1 MTVLTSL
8 TPAFRRWT
16 IRRRVM
22 LGFGSVIALLFIT
35 GAVGTAMLRSAH
47 HNLQKQTLQVIDVK
61 NQLFASQEATRQY
74 VVLAQNDLLR
84 AGASTAGT
92 SMDSVS
98 AVADSL
104 RLQLN
109 LGDAMTDAERVSLA
123 KIGSIQGRIGTR
135 LAIARAWMDVGNPAA
150 ATQHTAA
157 SSLLLDSLFA
167 ISRAIIAA
175 EDSRATQMLG
185 RADRLVTRQQVLV
198 QSLLVVGLLA
208 ALIVGFATL
217 RAVTK
222 PLDMLAQGARRVG
235 EGNLKTTIDPTGLD
249 EEYRVVA
256 QALADTT
263 LRLSQLVREIQNE
276 ARDVASAA
284 GALTVA
290 SGAAAE
296 STNRVSESMLHI
308 ASAAQEQRGAVES
321 THAVLSSVRAAS
333 SVLESTASDAGAL
346 EGEVRQLTDGARLGI
361 GEALSALA
369 RARDVIGASLVNV
382 ERVEKASAIV
392 QQFLQTIQQLSEQTD
407 LLALNAAIEA
417 ARAGES
423 GRGFAVVAEE
433 VRKLA
438 DHSNRTADDVREVV
452 TSMRHEVATASAAF
466 RDGVSSLGNVDA
478 TSRSVTDALNTIH
491 LAIARMDELTRAVRQ
506 TAQSNR
512 ESVDAL
518 DQQVTATTNHAE
530 AQAASSEMARA
541 AAEETAAASEEVAA
555 TASQLADSAQ
565 RLSTLVTAFSV

>member
-1 MTVLTSL
+1 MNPLASL
-8 TPAFRRWT
+8 TPALRRWT

-35 GAVGTAMLRSAH
+35 GALGTAMLRSAH
-47 HNLQKQTLQVIDVK
+47 HNLQQQTLQVINVK

-84 AGASTAGT
+84 TGASTVGT

-167 ISRAIIAA
+167 ISSAIIDA
-175 EDSRATQMLG
+175 EDSRATAMLG
-185 RADRLVTRQQVLV
+185 RADRIVTRQQVLV
-198 QSLLVVGLLA
+198 QSLLAVGLLA
-208 ALIVGFATL
+208 ALVVGFATL

-235 EGNLKTTIDPTGLD
+235 EGNLQTTVDPTGLD

-284 GALTVA
+284 NALTAA

-296 STNRVSESMLHI
+296 STNRVSERMLHI
-308 ASAAQEQRGAVES
+308 ASAAKEQRSAVETTNS
-321 THAVLSSVRAAS
+321 VLSSVRAAS
-333 SVLESTASDAGAL
+333 NVLESTASDAGAL

-361 GEALSALA
+361 GEALGALS

-392 QQFLQTIQQLSEQTD
+392 QQFLQTTRQLSEQTD

-438 DHSNRTADDVREVV
+438 DHSSRTADEVREVV
-452 TSMRHEVATASAAF
+452 TSMRHEVMTASAAF

-478 TSRSVTDALNTIH
+478 TSRSVTDALSTIQ

-518 DQQVTATTNHAE
+518 DKQVTATTSHAE

-555 TASQLADSAQ
+555 TASQLADSAH

>member
-1 MTVLTSL
+1 MNAIATLAPTL
-8 TPAFRRWT
+8 RRWT

-22 LGFGSVIALLFIT
+22 LGFGSVITLLFIT
-35 GAVGTAMLRSAH
+35 GALGTALLRSAH
-47 HNLQKQTLQVIDVK
+47 HNLQQQTLQVINVK
-61 NQLFASQEATRQY
+61 NELFASQEATRQY

-84 AGASTAGT
+84 SGASTVGT

-98 AVADSL
+98 AVSDSL

-109 LGDAMTDAERVSLA
+109 LGDAMTDAERVGLA

-150 ATQHTAA
+150 AAQHTAA

-167 ISRAIIAA
+167 ISRAIISA
-175 EDSRATQMLG
+175 EDSRATEMLTK
-185 RADRLVTRQQVLV
+185 ADRVVTRQQLLV

-208 ALIVGFATL
+208 ALVVGFATL
-217 RAVTK
+217 RAVTR
-222 PLDMLAQGARRVG
+222 PLDMLAMGAKRVG
-235 EGNLKTTIDPTGLD
+235 EGNLTVAIDPTGLD

-263 LRLSQLVREIQNE
+263 VRLSQLVREIQNE

-308 ASAAQEQRGAVES
+308 ASAAQDQRGAVEA
-321 THAVLSSVRAAS
+321 THTVLSNVRAAS
-333 SVLESTASDAGAL
+333 SVLESTATDAGAL

-361 GEALSALA
+361 GDALNALA

-392 QQFLQTIQQLSEQTD
+392 QQFLQTIQQISEQTD

-423 GRGFAVVAEE
+423 GRGFAVVADE

-438 DHSNRTADDVREVV
+438 DHSNRTADEVREVV
-452 TSMRHEVATASAAF
+452 TSMRREVTTASVAF

-478 TSRSVTDALNTIH
+478 TSRTVTEALDTIH
-491 LAIARMDELTRAVRQ
+491 LAIARMDELTRAVRE

-512 ESVDAL
+512 DSVNAL
-518 DQQVTATTNHAE
+518 DEQVSATTTHAE
-530 AQAASSEMARA
+530 AQAASSELARA
-541 AAEETAAASEEVAA
+541 AAEETAAASQEVAA

>member
-1 MTVLTSL
+1 MSSIASL
-8 TPAFRRWT
+8 PLGWRRWT
-16 IRRRVM
+16 IRRRM
-22 LGFGSVIALLFIT
+22 ILGFGSVIALLFLT
-35 GAVGTAMLRSAH
+35 GALGTGMLRSAH
-47 HNLQKQTLQVIDVK
+47 HALQQRTLQVISVK

-74 VVLAQNDLLR
+74 VVLAQNDLLHS
-84 AGASTAGT
+84 GVSTTGVL
-92 SMDSVS
+92 MDSVS
-98 AVADSL
+98 NVADSL

-109 LGDAMTDAERVSLA
+109 LGDAMTDAERVRLA
-123 KIGSIQGRIGTR
+123 QIGAIQGRIGTR
-135 LAIARAWMDVGNPAA
+135 LAIARAWIDVGNPAA
-150 ATQHTAA
+150 AGQHTAA
-157 SSLLLDSLFA
+157 SSVLLDSLFML
-167 ISRAIIAA
+167 SSEIIAA
-175 EDSRATQMLG
+175 EDARATQMLAN
-185 RADRLVTRQQVLV
+185 ADRVVTRQQVLV
-198 QSLLVVGLLA
+198 QSLLGIGLVA
-208 ALIVGFATL
+208 ALVVGFATL

-222 PLDMLAQGARRVG
+222 PLDMIAMGARRVG
-235 EGNLKTTIDPTGLD
+235 DGNLQVAIDPTGLD

-263 LRLSQLVREIQNE
+263 LRLSQLVREIQSE

-308 ASAAQEQRGAVES
+308 ASAAQEQRAAVES
-321 THAVLSSVRAAS
+321 THAVLSRVRAAS
-333 SVLESTASDAGAL
+333 GVLESTASDAGAL
-346 EGEVRQLTDGARLGI
+346 EGEVRELTDGARHGI
-361 GEALSALA
+361 GEALHALA

-382 ERVEKASAIV
+382 ERVEKASSIV
-392 QQFLQTIQQLSEQTD
+392 QQFLQTIQQISEQTD

-423 GRGFAVVAEE
+423 GRGFAVVADE

-438 DHSNRTADDVREVV
+438 DHSNRTADEVRDVV
-452 TSMRHEVATASAAF
+452 TSMRREVNTASLAF

-478 TSRSVTDALNTIH
+478 TSRTVTEALNTIH
-491 LAIARMDELTRAVRQ
+491 LAIARMDQLTRSVRES
-506 TAQSNR
+506 AQSNR
-512 ESVDAL
+512 DSVQEL
-518 DQQVTATTNHAE
+518 DEQVVATTAHAA

>member
-1 MTVLTSL
+1 MKALASVTTTV
-8 TPAFRRWT
+8 RRWT

-22 LGFGSVIALLFIT
+22 LGFGSVIALLFVT
-35 GAVGTAMLRSAH
+35 GALGSAMLRSAH
-47 HNLQKQTLQVIDVK
+47 HNLQQQTLQVINVK

-84 AGASTAGT
+84 TGASTVGT

-109 LGDAMTDAERVSLA
+109 LGDAMTDSERVSLA
-123 KIGSIQGRIGTR
+123 RIGSIQGRIGTR

-167 ISRAIIAA
+167 ISSAIIAA
-175 EDSRATQMLG
+175 EDSRATAMLA
-185 RADRLVTRQQVLV
+185 RADRIVTRQQVLV

-208 ALIVGFATL
+208 ALVVGFATL

-222 PLDMLAQGARRVG
+222 PLDMLAHGARRVG

-308 ASAAQEQRGAVES
+308 ASAAQEQRGAVET
-321 THAVLSSVRAAS
+321 THAVLSNVRAAS
-333 SVLESTASDAGAL
+333 NVLESTASDAGAL
-346 EGEVRQLTDGARLGI
+346 EGEVRQLTEGARLGI
-361 GEALSALA
+361 GEALDALG

-433 VRKLA
+433 VRRLA

-452 TSMRHEVATASAAF
+452 TSMRHEVTTASAAF

-478 TSRSVTDALNTIH
+478 TSRSVTDALNTIN
-491 LAIARMDELTRAVRQ
+491 LAIARMDELTRAVRN

-518 DQQVTATTNHAE
+518 DQQVAATTTHAE
-530 AQAASSEMARA
+530 AQAASSEKARA

>member
-1 MTVLTSL
+1 MNALASL
-8 TPAFRRWT
+8 TPTLRRWT

-35 GAVGTAMLRSAH
+35 GALGSAMLRSAH
-47 HNLQKQTLQVIDVK
+47 HNLQQQTLQVINVK

-84 AGASTAGT
+84 TGASTVGT

-109 LGDAMTDAERVSLA
+109 LGDAMTDSERVSLA

-167 ISRAIIAA
+167 ISSAIITA
-175 EDSRATQMLG
+175 EDSRATAMLA
-185 RADRLVTRQQVLV
+185 RADRIVTRQQVLV

-222 PLDMLAQGARRVG
+222 PLDMLALGARRVG

-308 ASAAQEQRGAVES
+308 ASAAQEQRGAVET
-321 THAVLSSVRAAS
+321 THAVLSNVRAAS
-333 SVLESTASDAGAL
+333 NVLESTASDAGAL

-361 GEALSALA
+361 GEALDALA
-369 RARDVIGASLVNV
+369 RPRDVIGASLVNG

-478 TSRSVTDALNTIH
+478 TSRSVTDALNTIN
-491 LAIARMDELTRAVRQ
+491 LAITRMDELTRAVRH

-518 DQQVTATTNHAE
+518 DQQVTATTTHAE
-530 AQAASSEMARA
+530 AQAASSEKARA

>member
-1 MTVLTSL
+1 
-8 TPAFRRWT
+8 
-16 IRRRVM
+16 M
-22 LGFGSVIALLFIT
+22 LGFGSVIALLFLT
-35 GAVGTAMLRSAH
+35 GALGTSMLRSAH
-47 HNLQKQTLQVIDVK
+47 HNLQQRTLQVITVK

-84 AGASTAGT
+84 SGVSNAAT

-123 KIGSIQGRIGTR
+123 TIGSIQGRIGTR

-150 ATQHTAA
+150 AAQHTAA

-167 ISRAIIAA
+167 ISSAIIAA
-175 EDSRATQMLG
+175 EDARATEMLAS
-185 RADRLVTRQQVLV
+185 ADRIVTRQQVLV
-198 QSLLVVGLLA
+198 QSLLGVGLVA

-217 RAVTK
+217 RAVTR
-222 PLDMLAQGARRVG
+222 PLDMLAMGAKRVG
-235 EGNLKTTIDPTGLD
+235 DGNLRVAIDPTGLD

-263 LRLSQLVREIQNE
+263 LRLSQLVREIQSE

-284 GALTVA
+284 GALTEA

-308 ASAAQEQRGAVES
+308 ASAAQEQRGAVET
-321 THAVLSSVRAAS
+321 THAVLSRVRAAS
-333 SVLESTASDAGAL
+333 SVLESTASDAGEL
-346 EGEVRQLTDGARLGI
+346 EGQVRQLTDGARLGI
-361 GEALSALA
+361 AEALDALA

-392 QQFLQTIQQLSEQTD
+392 QQFLQTIQQISEQTD

-423 GRGFAVVAEE
+423 GRGFAVVADE

-438 DHSNRTADDVREVV
+438 DHSNRTADEVREVV
-452 TSMRHEVATASAAF
+452 TSMRREVTTASAAF

-478 TSRSVTDALNTIH
+478 TSRTVTEALDTIH
-491 LAIARMDELTRAVRQ
+491 LAIARMDALTRAVRDS
-506 TAQSNR
+506 AQSNR
-512 ESVDAL
+512 DSVRAL
-518 DQQVTATTNHAE
+518 DEQVSATTTHAE
-530 AQAASSEMARA
+530 VQAASSEMARA

>member
-1 MTVLTSL
+1 MSVLASL
-8 TPAFRRWT
+8 TPAWRRWT

-22 LGFGSVIALLFIT
+22 LGFGSVIALLFVT
-35 GAVGTAMLRSAH
+35 GALGTAMLRSAH
-47 HNLQKQTLQVIDVK
+47 HNLQQQTLQVINVK

-84 AGASTAGT
+84 SGASTVGT

-123 KIGSIQGRIGTR
+123 KIGAIQGRIGTR

-150 ATQHTAA
+150 GTQHTAA

-167 ISRAIIAA
+167 ISSAIIDA
-175 EDSRATQMLG
+175 EDSRATAMLA

-198 QSLLVVGLLA
+198 QSLLAVGLLA
-208 ALIVGFATL
+208 ALVVGFATL

-222 PLDMLAQGARRVG
+222 PLDMLALGARRVG
-235 EGNLKTTIDPTGLD
+235 EGDLTTTIDPSGLD

-276 ARDVASAA
+276 ARDLASAA
-284 GALTVA
+284 NALTAA

-296 STNRVSESMLHI
+296 STNRVSERMLHI
-308 ASAAQEQRGAVES
+308 ASAAQEQRGAVET

-333 SVLESTASDAGAL
+333 NVLESTASDAGAL

-361 GEALSALA
+361 GEALTALG

-392 QQFLQTIQQLSEQTD
+392 QQFLQTTRQLSEQTD

-438 DHSNRTADDVREVV
+438 DYSNRTADEVREVV
-452 TSMRHEVATASAAF
+452 TSMRHEVTTASVAF

-478 TSRSVTDALNTIH
+478 TSRSVTEALNTIQ
-491 LAIARMDELTRAVRQ
+491 LAIARMDELTQAVRQ

-518 DQQVTATTNHAE
+518 DQQVTASTTHAE
-530 AQAASSEMARA
+530 SQAASSEMARA

>member
-1 MTVLTSL
+1 MSALAALV
-8 TPAFRRWT
+8 PALRRWT
-16 IRRRVM
+16 IRRRV
-22 LGFGSVIALLFIT
+22 LVGFGSVIALLFVT
-35 GAVGTAMLRSAH
+35 GALGTSMLRSAH
-47 HNLQKQTLQVIDVK
+47 HNLQGQTLQVIAVK

-84 AGASTAGT
+84 AGKAAET

-123 KIGSIQGRIGTR
+123 RIGALQGRIGTR
-135 LAIARAWMDVGNPAA
+135 LAIARAWVDVGNPVAA
-150 ATQHTAA
+150 APHTAA
-157 SSLLLDSLFA
+157 SSVLLDSLFA
-167 ISRAIIAA
+167 MSSAIIAA
-175 EDSRATQMLG
+175 EDARATEMLAA
-185 RADRLVTRQQVLV
+185 ADRIVTRQQLFV
-198 QSLLVVGLLA
+198 QTLLAIGLLA
-208 ALIVGFATL
+208 ALVVGFATL

-222 PLDMLAQGARRVG
+222 PLDMLAMGAKRVG
-235 EGNLKTTIDPTGLD
+235 EGNFTAVIDPAGLD

-263 LRLSQLVREIQNE
+263 VRLSQLVREIQHE

-284 GALTVA
+284 GALTAA

-308 ASAAQEQRGAVES
+308 ASAAQEQRGAVET
-321 THAVLSSVRAAS
+321 THAVLSRVRAAS

-346 EGEVRQLTDGARLGI
+346 EDEVRQLTDGARIGI
-361 GEALSALA
+361 GDALNALA
-369 RARDVIGASLVNV
+369 RARDVIGASQVNV
-382 ERVEKASAIV
+382 ERVEKASAVV
-392 QQFLQTIQQLSEQTD
+392 QQFLQTIQQISEQTD

-417 ARAGES
+417 ARAGDAGS
-423 GRGFAVVAEE
+423 GFAVVADE

-438 DHSNRTADDVREVV
+438 DHSDRTADEVREVV
-452 TSMRHEVATASAAF
+452 SSMRREVTTASLAF
-466 RDGVSSLGNVDA
+466 REGVSSLGNVDA
-478 TSRSVTDALNTIH
+478 TSRTVTEALDTIH
-491 LAIARMDELTRAVRQ
+491 LAIARMDELTRAVRES
-506 TAQSNR
+506 AQSNR
-512 ESVDAL
+512 ESVRAL
-518 DQQVTATTNHAE
+518 DDQVTATTSHVE

-555 TASQLADSAQ
+555 TASQLAESAQ

>member
-1 MTVLTSL
+1 MSTFALLVPTL
-8 TPAFRRWT
+8 RRWT

-22 LGFGSVIALLFIT
+22 LGFGSVIALLFLT
-35 GAVGTAMLRSAH
+35 GALGTSMLRSAH
-47 HNLQKQTLQVIDVK
+47 HTLQQQTLQVIAVK

-84 AGASTAGT
+84 SAESTAAT

-109 LGDAMTDAERVSLA
+109 LGEGMTDAERVNLA
-123 KIGSIQGRIGTR
+123 MIAALQGRIGTR

-167 ISRAIIAA
+167 ISSAIIAA
-175 EDSRATQMLG
+175 EDARATEMLA
-185 RADRLVTRQQVLV
+185 RADRDVTKQQVLV
-198 QSLLVVGLLA
+198 QSLLAIGLLA

-222 PLDMLAQGARRVG
+222 PLDMLAMGAKRVG
-235 EGNLKTTIDPTGLD
+235 DGNLKVAIDPTGLD

-308 ASAAQEQRGAVES
+308 ASAAEEQRGTVET
-321 THAVLSSVRAAS
+321 THAVLSRVRAAS
-333 SVLESTASDAGAL
+333 NVLESTASDAGAL
-346 EGEVRQLTDGARLGI
+346 EGEVRQLTDGARMGI
-361 GEALSALA
+361 GEALDALA

-392 QQFLQTIQQLSEQTD
+392 QQFLQTIQQISEQTD

-423 GRGFAVVAEE
+423 GRGFAVVADE

-452 TSMRHEVATASAAF
+452 TSMRREVTTASVAF

-478 TSRSVTDALNTIH
+478 TSRTVTEALNTIH
-491 LAIARMDELTRAVRQ
+491 LAIARMDELTRAVRES
-506 TAQSNR
+506 AQSNR
-512 ESVDAL
+512 DSVRAL
-518 DQQVTATTNHAE
+518 DEQVTATTTHAK
-530 AQAASSEMARA
+530 AQAASSELARA
-541 AAEETAAASEEVAA
+541 AAEETAAASQEVAA

>member
-1 MTVLTSL
+1 MSVLATL
-8 TPAFRRWT
+8 TPAWRGWT

-22 LGFGSVIALLFIT
+22 LGFGSVIALLLVT
-35 GAVGTAMLRSAH
+35 GVLGTAMLRSAH
-47 HNLQKQTLQVIDVK
+47 HNPQQQTLQVINVK

-84 AGASTAGT
+84 TSTSAIGT

-123 KIGSIQGRIGTR
+123 KIGAIQGRIGTR
-135 LAIARAWMDVGNPAA
+135 LAIARAWVDVGNPAA

-167 ISRAIIAA
+167 ISSAIIDA
-175 EDSRATQMLG
+175 EDSRATAMLA
-185 RADRLVTRQQVLV
+185 RADRVVTRQQVLV
-198 QSLLVVGLLA
+198 QSLLAVGLLA
-208 ALIVGFATL
+208 ALVVGLATL

-222 PLDMLAQGARRVG
+222 PLDMLALGARRVG
-235 EGNLKTTIDPTGLD
+235 EGDLTTTIDPSGLD

-276 ARDVASAA
+276 ARDLASAA
-284 GALTVA
+284 NALTAA

-296 STNRVSESMLHI
+296 STNRVSERMLHI
-308 ASAAQEQRGAVES
+308 ASAAQEQRGAVEA

-333 SVLESTASDAGAL
+333 NVLESTASDAGAL

-361 GEALSALA
+361 SEALHALG

-382 ERVEKASAIV
+382 ERVEKASAVV
-392 QQFLQTIQQLSEQTD
+392 QQFLQTTRQLSEQTD

-423 GRGFAVVAEE
+423 GLGFAVVAEE

-438 DHSNRTADDVREVV
+438 DQSNRTADEVREVV
-452 TSMRHEVATASAAF
+452 TSMRQEVTTASVAF

-478 TSRSVTDALNTIH
+478 TSRSVTEALDTIQ

-518 DQQVTATTNHAE
+518 DQQVTATTTHAE

-555 TASQLADSAQ
+555 TASQLADSAH

>member
-1 MTVLTSL
+1 MSAIAAIRPTL
-8 TPAFRRWT
+8 RRWT

-22 LGFGSVIALLFIT
+22 LGFGSVIVLLFLT
-35 GAVGTAMLRSAH
+35 GALGTSMLRSAH
-47 HNLQKQTLQVIDVK
+47 HALQQQMLQVIAVK

-84 AGASTAGT
+84 SGTSSASTG
-92 SMDSVS
+92 MDSVS

-104 RLQLN
+104 RLVLS
-109 LGDAMTDAERVSLA
+109 LGDAMTDAERVGLA
-123 KIGSIQGRIGTR
+123 TIGSIQGRIGTR

-150 ATQHTAA
+150 AVRHTAA

-167 ISRAIIAA
+167 ISSAIIAA
-175 EDSRATQMLG
+175 EDARATEMLA
-185 RADRLVTRQQVLV
+185 RADRVVTRQQMLV
-198 QSLLVVGLLA
+198 QSLLGIGLVA

-222 PLDMLAQGARRVG
+222 PLDMLAMGAKRVG
-235 EGNLKTTIDPTGLD
+235 EGTLTVAIDPTGLD

-263 LRLSQLVREIQNE
+263 QRLSQLVREIQSE

-308 ASAAQEQRGAVES
+308 ASAAQEQRGAVET
-321 THAVLSSVRAAS
+321 THAVLSRVRAAS
-333 SVLESTASDAGAL
+333 NVLESTASDAGQL

-361 GEALSALA
+361 GEALAALA

-382 ERVEKASAIV
+382 ERVEKASAVV
-392 QQFLQTIQQLSEQTD
+392 QQFLQTIQQISEQTD

-423 GRGFAVVAEE
+423 GQGFAVVADE

-438 DHSNRTADDVREVV
+438 DHSNRTADEVREVV
-452 TSMRHEVATASAAF
+452 TSMRREVTTASVAF
-466 RDGVSSLGNVDA
+466 RDGVSSLGDVDA
-478 TSRSVTDALNTIH
+478 TSRTVTEALDTIH
-491 LAIARMDELTRAVRQ
+491 LAIARMDELTRSVRES
-506 TAQSNR
+506 AQSNR
-512 ESVDAL
+512 DSVRAL
-518 DQQVTATTNHAE
+518 DEQVSATTTHAE

-555 TASQLADSAQ
+555 TASQLAESAQ
-565 RLSTLVTAFSV
+565 RLSTLVTAFAV

>member
-1 MTVLTSL
+1 V
-8 TPAFRRWT
+8 
-16 IRRRVM
+16 
-22 LGFGSVIALLFIT
+22 
-35 GAVGTAMLRSAH
+35 
-47 HNLQKQTLQVIDVK
+47 
-61 NQLFASQEATRQY
+61 
-74 VVLAQNDLLR
+74 
-84 AGASTAGT
+84 
-92 SMDSVS
+92 
-98 AVADSL
+98 
-104 RLQLN
+104 
-109 LGDAMTDAERVSLA
+109 
-123 KIGSIQGRIGTR
+123 
-135 LAIARAWMDVGNPAA
+135 DVGNPAA

-167 ISRAIIAA
+167 ISSAIIDA
-175 EDSRATQMLG
+175 EDSRATAMLA
-185 RADRLVTRQQVLV
+185 RADRVVTRQQVLV
-198 QSLLVVGLLA
+198 QSLLGVGLLA
-208 ALIVGFATL
+208 ALVVGLATL

-222 PLDMLAQGARRVG
+222 PLDMLALGARRVG
-235 EGNLKTTIDPTGLD
+235 EGDLTTTIDPSGLD

-276 ARDVASAA
+276 ARDLASAA
-284 GALTVA
+284 NALTAA

-296 STNRVSESMLHI
+296 STNRVSERMLHI
-308 ASAAQEQRGAVES
+308 ASAAQEQRGAVEA

-333 SVLESTASDAGAL
+333 NVLESTASDAGAL

-361 GEALSALA
+361 SEALHALG

-382 ERVEKASAIV
+382 ERVEKASAVV
-392 QQFLQTIQQLSEQTD
+392 QQFLQTTRQLSEQTD

-423 GRGFAVVAEE
+423 GLGFAVVAEE

-438 DHSNRTADDVREVV
+438 DQSNRTADEVREVV
-452 TSMRHEVATASAAF
+452 TSMRQEVTTASVAF

-478 TSRSVTDALNTIH
+478 TSRSVTEALDTIQ

-518 DQQVTATTNHAE
+518 DQQVTATTTHAE

-555 TASQLADSAQ
+555 TASQLADSAH

>member
-1 MTVLTSL
+1 MSVLATL
-8 TPAFRRWT
+8 TPAWRGWT

-22 LGFGSVIALLFIT
+22 LGFGSVIALLLVT
-35 GAVGTAMLRSAH
+35 GVLGTAMLRSAH
-47 HNLQKQTLQVIDVK
+47 HNLQQQTLQVINVK

-84 AGASTAGT
+84 TSTSAIGT

-123 KIGSIQGRIGTR
+123 KIGAIQGRIGTR
-135 LAIARAWMDVGNPAA
+135 LAIARAWVDIGNPAA

-167 ISRAIIAA
+167 ISSAIIDA
-175 EDSRATQMLG
+175 EDSRATAMLA
-185 RADRLVTRQQVLV
+185 RADRVVTRQQVLV
-198 QSLLVVGLLA
+198 QSLLGVGLLA
-208 ALIVGFATL
+208 ALVVGLATL

-222 PLDMLAQGARRVG
+222 PLDMLALGARRVG
-235 EGNLKTTIDPTGLD
+235 EGDLTTTIDPSGLD

-276 ARDVASAA
+276 ARDLASAA
-284 GALTVA
+284 NALTAA

-296 STNRVSESMLHI
+296 STNRVSERMLHI
-308 ASAAQEQRGAVES
+308 ASAAQEQRGAVEA

-333 SVLESTASDAGAL
+333 NVLESTASDAGAL

-361 GEALSALA
+361 SEALHALG

-382 ERVEKASAIV
+382 ERVEKASAVV
-392 QQFLQTIQQLSEQTD
+392 QQFLQTTRQLSEQTD

-423 GRGFAVVAEE
+423 GLGFAVVAEE

-438 DHSNRTADDVREVV
+438 DQSNRTADEVREVV
-452 TSMRHEVATASAAF
+452 TSMRQEVTTASVAF

-478 TSRSVTDALNTIH
+478 TSRSVTEALDTIQ

-518 DQQVTATTNHAE
+518 DQQVTATTTHAE

-555 TASQLADSAQ
+555 TASQLADSAH

>member
-1 MTVLTSL
+1 MSFLTSL
-8 TPAFRRWT
+8 APKLGQWT

-22 LGFGSVIALLFIT
+22 LGFGSVIALLFLT
-35 GAVGTAMLRSAH
+35 GVLGTAMLRSAH
-47 HNLQKQTLQVIDVK
+47 HNLQQQTLQVINVK
-61 NQLFASQEATRQY
+61 NRLFASQEATRQY

-84 AGASTAGT
+84 TGTSTAGT

-135 LAIARAWMDVGNPAA
+135 LAIARAWVDVGNPAA
-150 ATQHTAA
+150 AMQHTEA

-167 ISRAIIAA
+167 ISSAIIAA

-185 RADRLVTRQQVLV
+185 KADRLVTRQQVLV
-198 QSLLVVGLLA
+198 QSLLAIGLLA
-208 ALIVGFATL
+208 ALVVGFATL

-222 PLDMLAQGARRVG
+222 PLDMLAAGARRVG
-235 EGNLKTTIDPTGLD
+235 EGNLKITIDPTGLD

-263 LRLSQLVREIQNE
+263 VRLSQLVREIQNE

-284 GALTVA
+284 GALTIS

-308 ASAAQEQRGAVES
+308 ASAAQEQRGTVE
-321 THAVLSSVRAAS
+321 TTQAVLSSVRAAS

-361 GEALSALA
+361 GEALDALA

-382 ERVEKASAIV
+382 ERVENASAVV
-392 QQFLQTIQQLSEQTD
+392 QQFLQTIQQISEQTD

-423 GRGFAVVAEE
+423 GLGFAVVAEE

-452 TSMRHEVATASAAF
+452 TSMRREVTTASVAF
-466 RDGVSSLGNVDA
+466 RDGVSSLGDVDA
-478 TSRSVTDALNTIH
+478 TSRNVTEALNTIH

-518 DQQVTATTNHAE
+518 DRQVTATTTHAE
-530 AQAASSEMARA
+530 AQAASSETARA

>member
-1 MTVLTSL
+1 MSVLATL
-8 TPAFRRWT
+8 TPAWRGWT

-22 LGFGSVIALLFIT
+22 LGFGSVIALLLVT
-35 GAVGTAMLRSAH
+35 GVLGTAMLRSAH
-47 HNLQKQTLQVIDVK
+47 HNLQQQTLQVINVK

-84 AGASTAGT
+84 TSTSAIGT

-123 KIGSIQGRIGTR
+123 KIGAIQGRIGTR
-135 LAIARAWMDVGNPAA
+135 LAIARAWVDVGNPAA

-167 ISRAIIAA
+167 ISSAIIDA
-175 EDSRATQMLG
+175 EDSRATAMLA
-185 RADRLVTRQQVLV
+185 RADRVVTRQQVLV
-198 QSLLVVGLLA
+198 QSLLGVGLLA
-208 ALIVGFATL
+208 ALVVGLATL

-222 PLDMLAQGARRVG
+222 PLDMLALGARRVG
-235 EGNLKTTIDPTGLD
+235 EGDLTTTIDPSGLD

-276 ARDVASAA
+276 ARDLASAA
-284 GALTVA
+284 NALTAA

-296 STNRVSESMLHI
+296 STNRVSERMLHI
-308 ASAAQEQRGAVES
+308 ASAAQEQRGAVEA

-333 SVLESTASDAGAL
+333 NVLESTASDAGAL

-361 GEALSALA
+361 SEALHALG

-382 ERVEKASAIV
+382 ERVEKASAVV
-392 QQFLQTIQQLSEQTD
+392 QQFLQTTRQLSEQTD

-423 GRGFAVVAEE
+423 GLGFAVVAEE

-438 DHSNRTADDVREVV
+438 DQSNRTADEVREVV
-452 TSMRHEVATASAAF
+452 TSMRQEVTTASVAF

-478 TSRSVTDALNTIH
+478 TSRSVTEALDTIQ

-518 DQQVTATTNHAE
+518 DQQVTATTTHAE

-555 TASQLADSAQ
+555 TASQLADSAH

>member
-1 MTVLTSL
+1 
-8 TPAFRRWT
+8 
-16 IRRRVM
+16 
-22 LGFGSVIALLFIT
+22 
-35 GAVGTAMLRSAH
+35 
-47 HNLQKQTLQVIDVK
+47 
-61 NQLFASQEATRQY
+61 
-74 VVLAQNDLLR
+74 
-84 AGASTAGT
+84 
-92 SMDSVS
+92 
-98 AVADSL
+98 
-104 RLQLN
+104 
-109 LGDAMTDAERVSLA
+109 
-123 KIGSIQGRIGTR
+123 
-135 LAIARAWMDVGNPAA
+135 
-150 ATQHTAA
+150 
-157 SSLLLDSLFA
+157 
-167 ISRAIIAA
+167 
-175 EDSRATQMLG
+175 
-185 RADRLVTRQQVLV
+185 
-198 QSLLVVGLLA
+198 
-208 ALIVGFATL
+208 
-217 RAVTK
+217 VTK

-235 EGNLKTTIDPTGLD
+235 EGNLQTTVDPTGLD

-284 GALTVA
+284 NALTAA

-296 STNRVSESMLHI
+296 STNRVSERMLHI
-308 ASAAQEQRGAVES
+308 ASAAKEQRSAVETTNS
-321 THAVLSSVRAAS
+321 VLSSVRAAS
-333 SVLESTASDAGAL
+333 NVLESTASDAGAL

-361 GEALSALA
+361 GEALGALS

-392 QQFLQTIQQLSEQTD
+392 QQFLQTTRQLSEQTD

-438 DHSNRTADDVREVV
+438 DHSSRTADEVREVV
-452 TSMRHEVATASAAF
+452 TSMRHEVMTASAAF

-478 TSRSVTDALNTIH
+478 TSRSVTDALSTIQ

-518 DQQVTATTNHAE
+518 DKQVTATTSHAE

-555 TASQLADSAQ
+555 TASQLADSAH

>member
-1 MTVLTSL
+1 MSARTSL
-8 TPAFRRWT
+8 FPELRRWT

-22 LGFGSVIALLFIT
+22 LGFGSVIALLFLT
-35 GAVGTAMLRSAH
+35 GGLGTAMLRSAH
-47 HNLQKQTLQVIDVK
+47 HNLQRQTLQVITVK

-84 AGASTAGT
+84 TGETSVAA

-167 ISRAIIAA
+167 ISSAIIAA
-175 EDSRATQMLG
+175 EDARATDMLAK
-185 RADRLVTRQQVLV
+185 ADRIVTRQQVLV
-198 QSLLVVGLLA
+198 QSLLAVGLLA
-208 ALIVGFATL
+208 ALVVGFATV
-217 RAVTK
+217 RAVTR
-222 PLDMLAQGARRVG
+222 PLDMLAMGAKRVG
-235 EGNLKTTIDPTGLD
+235 EGNLQETIDPTGLD

-263 LRLSQLVREIQNE
+263 IRLSQLVREIQSE

-308 ASAAQEQRGAVES
+308 ASAAQEQRGTVET
-321 THAVLSSVRAAS
+321 THAVLSHVRAAS
-333 SVLESTASDAGAL
+333 NVLESTASDAGAL
-346 EGEVRQLTDGARLGI
+346 EGEVRQLTDSARLGI
-361 GEALSALA
+361 GEALQALA

-392 QQFLQTIQQLSEQTD
+392 QEFLQTIQQISEQTD

-423 GRGFAVVAEE
+423 GRGFAVVADE
-433 VRKLA
+433 VRRLA
-438 DHSNRTADDVREVV
+438 DHSNRTADEVREVV
-452 TSMRHEVATASAAF
+452 TSMRREVNTASLAF

-478 TSRSVTDALNTIH
+478 TSRNVTEALNTIH

-506 TAQSNR
+506 SAQSNR
-512 ESVDAL
+512 ESVKAL
-518 DQQVTATTNHAE
+518 DEQVTATTTHAE

-541 AAEETAAASEEVAA
+541 AAEETAAASQEVAA

>member
-1 MTVLTSL
+1 MRLVAALSA
-8 TPAFRRWT
+8 PFRQWT

-47 HNLQKQTLQVIDVK
+47 RNLQQQTLQVINIK
-61 NQLFASQEATRQY
+61 NQLFGSQEATRQY

-84 AGASTAGT
+84 TEGLAAVAT
-92 SMDSVS
+92 MDSVS

-150 ATQHTAA
+150 ASQHTAV
-157 SSLLLDSLFA
+157 SSGLLDSLFVL
-167 ISRAIIAA
+167 SSAIIAA
-175 EDSRATQMLG
+175 EDVRATEMMAQ
-185 RADRLVTRQQVLV
+185 ADRLVTRQQVLV
-198 QSLLVVGLLA
+198 QSLLGVGLVLA
-208 ALIVGFATL
+208 LVVGFATL

-222 PLDMLAQGARRVG
+222 PLDMLAMGARRVG
-235 EGNLKTTIDPTGLD
+235 EGNLQVAIDPTGLD

-263 LRLSQLVREIQNE
+263 QRLSQLVREIQHE

-308 ASAAQEQRGAVES
+308 ASAAQEQRAVVET
-321 THAVLSSVRAAS
+321 THSVLARVRAAS
-333 SVLESTASDAGAL
+333 GVLESTASDAGAL
-346 EGEVRQLTDGARLGI
+346 EGEVRSLTDGARHGI
-361 GEALSALA
+361 GEALDALG

-382 ERVEKASAIV
+382 ERVDKASAIV
-392 QQFLQTIQQLSEQTD
+392 QQFLQTIQQISEQTD

-438 DHSNRTADDVREVV
+438 DHSNRTADEVREVV
-452 TSMRHEVATASAAF
+452 TSMRREVTTASLAF

-478 TSRSVTDALNTIH
+478 TSRNVTEALDTIH
-491 LAIARMDELTRAVRQ
+491 LAIARMDRLTRAVRES
-506 TAQSNR
+506 AQSNR
-512 ESVDAL
+512 DSVREL
-518 DQQVTATTNHAE
+518 DDQVTVSTTHAE

>member
-1 MTVLTSL
+1 MNPLASL
-8 TPAFRRWT
+8 TPALRRWT

-35 GAVGTAMLRSAH
+35 GALGTAMLRSAH
-47 HNLQKQTLQVIDVK
+47 HNLQQQTLQVINVK

-84 AGASTAGT
+84 TGASTVGT

-167 ISRAIIAA
+167 ISSAIIDA
-175 EDSRATQMLG
+175 EDSRATAMLG
-185 RADRLVTRQQVLV
+185 RADRIVTRQQVLV
-198 QSLLVVGLLA
+198 QSLLAVGLLA
-208 ALIVGFATL
+208 ALVVGFATL

-235 EGNLKTTIDPTGLD
+235 EGNLQTTVDPTGLD

-284 GALTVA
+284 NALTAA

-296 STNRVSESMLHI
+296 STNRVSERMLHI
-308 ASAAQEQRGAVES
+308 ASAAKEQRSAVETTNS
-321 THAVLSSVRAAS
+321 VLSSVRAAS
-333 SVLESTASDAGAL
+333 NVLESTASDAGAL

-361 GEALSALA
+361 GEALGALS

-392 QQFLQTIQQLSEQTD
+392 QQFLQTTRQLSEQTD

-438 DHSNRTADDVREVV
+438 DHSNRTADEVREVV
-452 TSMRHEVATASAAF
+452 TSMRHEVMTASAAF

-478 TSRSVTDALNTIH
+478 TSRSVTDALSTIQ

-518 DQQVTATTNHAE
+518 DKQVTATTSHAE

-555 TASQLADSAQ
+555 TASQLADSAH